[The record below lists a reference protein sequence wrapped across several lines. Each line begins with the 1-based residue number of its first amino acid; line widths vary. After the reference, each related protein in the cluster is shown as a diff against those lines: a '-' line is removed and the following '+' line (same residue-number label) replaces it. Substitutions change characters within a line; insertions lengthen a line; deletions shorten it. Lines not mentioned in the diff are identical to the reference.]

1 MEPLTKQL
9 ANTSQTEKVYFTVIE
24 YIQTLVRN
32 GHLTIGDKLPSER
45 QLMET
50 LGLSRN
56 SIREALRSLENI
68 GIIESRHGQG
78 NYLVNHAGKSLGSMF
93 SLLLSM
99 NECSCFEIRQL
110 RRMLETDAC
119 LLAAKQAQ
127 DADVQALSHILS
139 KMADSRM
146 QERAQLDKHF
156 HDMIIQMCGNRL
168 LMLLNDTLS
177 QLFESSIHEILAD
190 ISARDWEE
198 LLSCHVTIYESLRTR
213 NLPACTTAVMA
224 HYDFIDDLF
233 KKYEHQT
240 SLEESPAS
248 ITSITLIKQL

>member
-1 MEPLTKQL
+1 MDHLTKQL
-9 ANTSQTEKVYFTVIE
+9 SNTSQSEKVYFTVIE
-24 YIQTLVRN
+24 YIQTLVQN
-32 GHLTIGDKLPSER
+32 GHLKLGDKLPSER
-45 QLMET
+45 QLMAT

-119 LLAAKQAQ
+119 LLAAKQAK
-127 DADVQALSHILS
+127 DTDIQALSDILS
-139 KMADSRM
+139 KMADSCM

-156 HDMIIQMCGNRL
+156 HDTIIQICGNRL
-168 LMLLNDTLS
+168 LMLLNETLS
-177 QLFESSIHEILAD
+177 QLFESSIHEILTD
-190 ISARDWEE
+190 ISAKDWKE
-198 LLSCHVTIYESLRTR
+198 LLICHITIYESLRTR
-213 NLPACTTAVMA
+213 NLPDCTTAVMA
-224 HYDFIDDLF
+224 HYDFIDVLL

-240 SLEESPAS
+240 SMEDSPPP
-248 ITSITLIKQL
+248 IKQL